1 MVIPVKSIV
10 NAATYTELEDEPDYE
25 ELVVGK
31 TSGNELKMS
40 RLKFDLSTLLGNQT
54 TQNVWIYESKI
65 FLQLKTDNEGTT
77 WKSQQTKLY
86 PISVPKSD
94 ITTEESRMTSEQ
106 NLYADS
112 TGEFDALVNEPTR
125 EKLVVAEFTDTI
137 HTWVNP
143 YDQSDNEEDH
153 GVALVN
159 TYTDGSDQYTDAT
172 DVRYYGFE
180 NETESEYYQY
190 IPYIDVC
197 YKVVEIETCS
207 YGYDEVELPVEAA
220 TIIVKDSSE
229 NHNNNSLSHGQDT
242 DGTVYRTLIKFDLSS
257 LSDYFSV
264 INVNESWIHL
274 NYLGFNG
281 DSFDEQQDRTFTVHK
296 ITSDWDES
304 TVTWDDV
311 EYSED
316 VVATAT
322 LEASRLGGTLFT
334 IRIDSVVE
342 EWIESGDTT
351 NYGVI
356 LIDSAEEDSS
366 LIPQYADSD
375 DDGNHKPVLSI
386 CRESVLTTST
396 PTTITTTV
404 QANSETTVRATE
416 TTPAVYEFAACTAK
430 SVDPT
435 EPLTL
440 IDNGTVCVS
449 QSNIPIKYCEDKSG
463 KCSKTQERDSYGNM
477 VSTCECCLPKLY
489 QRVYTFDC
497 FNEERDIEVDLIQYC
512 SCQSCDS
519 SNSEMVDDLL
529 VKKAE
534 LKKRAEK
541 YLAGN
546 VPFIL

>member
-1 MVIPVKSIV
+1 VVISVESFTT
-10 NAATYTELEDEPDYE
+10 ASTYTELDDVEDYE
-25 ELVVGK
+25 ELTVGK

-40 RLKFDLSTLLGNQT
+40 RLKFDISSLLGNQA
-54 TQNVWIYESKI
+54 TQNVWIYESYI

-86 PISVPKSD
+86 PFSVPKSD
-94 ITTEESRMTSEQ
+94 ITTEQSRMTSEQ

-112 TGEFDALVNEPTR
+112 TGAFTELVTEPTR
-125 EKLVVAEFTDTI
+125 EKLVRALFTDTI

-143 YDQSDNEEDH
+143 YDQSDNEEYY

-197 YKVVEIETCS
+197 YKIVEIETCS
-207 YGYDEVELPVEAA
+207 YGYDEVELPIEAA

-229 NHNNNSLSHGQDT
+229 NYNNNSLTHGQDT

-274 NYLGFNG
+274 NYLGFSG
-281 DSFDEQQDRTFTVHK
+281 ESFDDEQDRTFTVHK

-342 EWIESGDTT
+342 EWIDSGDTT
-351 NYGVI
+351 NFGVI

-366 LIPQYADSD
+366 LVPQYADNED
-375 DDGNHKPVLSI
+375 DDNNHHKPVLSI
-386 CRESVLTTST
+386 CRESVLTTTT
-396 PTTITTTV
+396 PTTITTSNNETP
-404 QANSETTVRATE
+404 ETTARATE
-416 TTPAVYEFAACTAK
+416 TTKAVFEFASCTHK
-430 SVDPT
+430 TVDPT
-435 EPLTL
+435 EPLT
-440 IDNGTVCVS
+440 IINNGTVCVS
-449 QSNIPIKYCEDKSG
+449 QSPIEIKYCEDKSG
-463 KCSKTQERDSYGNM
+463 RCSKTQERDNEGNM
-477 VSTCECCLPKLY
+477 VSTCECCLPQLY
-489 QRVYTFDC
+489 QRTYTFDC
-497 FNEERDIEVDLIQYC
+497 FGEERDIEVDLIG
-512 SCQSCDS
+512 SCTCQTCNSN
-519 SNSEMVDDLL
+519 NSEM
-529 VKKAE
+529 AFNRRTE
-534 LKKRAEK
+534 LKKRAEM